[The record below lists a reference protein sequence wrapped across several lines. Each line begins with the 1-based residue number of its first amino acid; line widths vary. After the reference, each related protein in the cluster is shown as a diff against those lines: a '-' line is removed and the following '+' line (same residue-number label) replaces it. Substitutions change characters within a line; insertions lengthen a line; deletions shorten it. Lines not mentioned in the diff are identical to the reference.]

1 MESKISKVSLIWV
14 IIMVGFAMHM
24 LADMLPAL
32 WGVNVAMPDATG
44 EAPVGM
50 MLFMIGMAFFIPM
63 CGLLCMN
70 CHNCKA
76 MRIINLVLAGVM
88 MLFNIFH
95 ASELLM
101 EFSPVQLLIH
111 PVMVVLGI
119 FLFVYSLR
127 LVKSEDKKEVH
138 PLNG

>member
-1 MESKISKVSLIWV
+1 METKNSKVFLIWV

-24 LADMLPAL
+24 LADMLPAF
-32 WGVNVAMPDATG
+32 WGTDIAMPDATD
-44 EAPVGM
+44 EAPTGM
-50 MLFMIGMAFFIPM
+50 MLFMIGMAFFVPM

-70 CHNCKA
+70 YRNCKA
-76 MRIINLVLAGVM
+76 MRIINLVLACVM

-111 PVMVVLGI
+111 PVMVALGI

-127 LVKSEDKKEVH
+127 LMKQKE
-138 PLNG
+138 

>member
-1 MESKISKVSLIWV
+1 METKISKVSLIWV

-24 LADMLPAL
+24 LADMLPAF
-32 WGVNVAMPDATG
+32 WGADIAMPDATG
-44 EAPVGM
+44 EAPMGM
-50 MLFMIGMAFFIPM
+50 MLFMIGMAFFVPM

-70 CHNCKA
+70 YRNCKA
-76 MRIINLVLAGVM
+76 MRIINLVLACIM

-95 ASELLM
+95 ATELLM

-119 FLFVYSLR
+119 YLFVYSLR
-127 LVKSEDKKEVH
+127 LVKRK
-138 PLNG
+138 G